1 MSCYASVI
9 TSSSRG
15 ALAVLRVWG
24 PRSVEVVGAV
34 WRPRRG
40 AGFEVSE
47 VGRPR
52 LGLIG
57 AGLGDEVVATLI
69 SRAPPRVELHGHGG
83 SAALT
88 LVLDALVAAGATV
101 RPPSDWVRDEAGSAL
116 EAAALVELARAPTAR
131 VAEFLLDQS
140 LGALRRALEE
150 TAELCAGGPD
160 ELAAV
165 RARLTRLIA
174 VGRVGARM
182 VAGARAAIVGRPN
195 VGKSSLLNALV
206 GYERAIVDQAAGT
219 TRDVVSA
226 RAALDGLPVEFVDTA
241 GLRAARDD
249 VEAAGVAAARG
260 IRAVVDVVIL
270 VFDRSRPLASED
282 ERLLAGRDDRT
293 ILVANKSDLPDA
305 GRLASRGPMIEVSA
319 ARGDGVDDLRAAIA
333 ARIAPHPPQPG
344 EAAPFLPEHLAAI
357 EAALELLHS
366 DRPDAARARLLALL
380 G

>member
-1 MSCYASVI
+1 M
-9 TSSSRG
+9 R
-15 ALAVLRVWG
+15 LWG
-24 PRSVEVVGAV
+24 PRAVEVVGAA

-40 AGFEVSE
+40 AGFEASE

-101 RPPSDWVRDEAGSAL
+101 RPPSDWVRDEAGTAL
-116 EAAALVELARAPTAR
+116 ETAALVELARAPTAR

-140 LGALRRALEE
+140 LGALRRALDA

-160 ELAAV
+160 ELAAA

-182 VAGARAAIVGRPN
+182 VAGARAAILGRPN

-249 VEAAGVAAARG
+249 VEAAGVAAA
-260 IRAVVDVVIL
+260 
-270 VFDRSRPLASED
+270 
-282 ERLLAGRDDRT
+282 
-293 ILVANKSDLPDA
+293 
-305 GRLASRGPMIEVSA
+305 
-319 ARGDGVDDLRAAIA
+319 
-333 ARIAPHPPQPG
+333 
-344 EAAPFLPEHLAAI
+344 
-357 EAALELLHS
+357 
-366 DRPDAARARLLALL
+366 
-380 G
+380 